1 MRLER
6 TQISELAET
15 SSEDLI
21 EGVIYPEAL
30 AVVNEAKLDLN
41 IAMSPYFDDH
51 AKAQVLHKYYDILS
65 KGRII
70 NRVSPEALDRRRSFN
85 FTELLTNGKFRTLL
99 YHEAWITY
107 QFLKLMLANLDIHT
121 TSPTRAAGVQQ
132 MCEAK
137 MREEERHIRELGGVI

>member
-6 TQISELAET
+6 VQIDDLAET
-15 SSEDLI
+15 FPEDFI
-21 EGVIYPEAL
+21 ESVIYPEAL
-30 AVVNEAKLDLN
+30 SVVNEAKLDLN
-41 IAMSPYFDDH
+41 VAMSPYFDSH
-51 AKAQVLHKYYDILS
+51 AKAQVLHKYYEILS

-85 FTELLTNGKFRTLL
+85 FTELLANRKFRTLL

-107 QFLKLMLANLDIHT
+107 KFLQLMIANLDIHAT
-121 TSPTRAAGVQQ
+121 NPARAASVHQ

-137 MREEERHIRELGGVI
+137 MREEERHMRELGGAI